1 MQPEKTSY
9 LQVPAPLSDQASTH
23 LNMLRGVA
31 AFVVLLGHWRAV
43 FFVNWPQVHHKNIAM
58 ELFYGS
64 TKFGHQAVIVFF
76 VLSGFLIGRTVL
88 KDVATGR
95 WSTLRYAF
103 HRLIRLQLVLLPA
116 LLLCWFWDA
125 TGIHLFSPSPTYLGT
140 SGIPVLG
147 YNVANWSNLHIFLG
161 NLAFLQTLLVP
172 PFGSN
177 NPLWSLANEFW
188 YYVLFPCLVLLLAPG
203 SSRRRRLIA
212 GIVLVAVA
220 LFIGPMLAGFFIWLL
235 GVALIF
241 LPWSHRRL
249 GPRLHSGFLL
259 LTLAFVFVQL
269 IFTYRW
275 TWLESGVN
283 TDFILSILVAI
294 LLYLLLN
301 DPRPVGKLYRS
312 VASHAAGFSYTLY
325 LTHLPFLVFIAALL
339 NRRVLPTPRNFILP
353 TAILFLTL
361 AYSYGIAMLFEH
373 NTDRIRKK
381 LESKLGLLAKAP
393 ATSIP
398 R

>member
-1 MQPEKTSY
+1 
-9 LQVPAPLSDQASTH
+9 
-23 LNMLRGVA
+23 MLRGIA
-31 AFVVLLGHWRAV
+31 AFVVLLEHWRGV
-43 FFVNWPQVHHKNIAM
+43 FFVNWPQVHHRNIALQ
-58 ELFYGS
+58 LFYGS
-64 TKFGHQAVIVFF
+64 TKFGHQAVVVFF

-88 KDVATGR
+88 KDVAMGR
-95 WSTLRYAF
+95 WSTPRYAF
-103 HRLIRLQLVLLPA
+103 HRLIRLQLVLVPA

-140 SGIPVLG
+140 SGIPMLA

-203 SSRRRRLIA
+203 SSRLRRSIA

-220 LFIGPMLAGFFIWLL
+220 LFIGWMLAGFFIWLL

-241 LPWSHRRL
+241 LPLPRRL
-249 GPRLHSGFLL
+249 QPRRHSWFLL
-259 LTLAFVFVQL
+259 LVFAFIFVQL
-269 IFTYRW
+269 VFTYRW
-275 TWLESGVN
+275 TWLESGLN
-283 TDFILSILVAI
+283 TDYILSAFVAI
-294 LLYLLLN
+294 LLYLLLH
-301 DPRPVGKLYRS
+301 DPRPVSKLYRS
-312 VASHAAGFSYTLY
+312 AASHAAGFSYTLY
-325 LTHLPFLVFIAALL
+325 LTHLPFLVFFAALL
-339 NRRVLPTPRNFILP
+339 NHRVLPTPRNFILP
-353 TAILFLTL
+353 IAILLLTL

-381 LESKLGLLAKAP
+381 LESKLGLLPKAP
-393 ATSIP
+393 SPSPP

>member
-1 MQPEKTSY
+1 LQPEKTFSP
-9 LQVPAPLSDQASTH
+9 QVPAPLSDQASAH
-23 LNMLRGVA
+23 LNMLRGIA
-31 AFVVLLGHWRAV
+31 AFVVLLEHWRGV
-43 FFVNWPQVHHKNIAM
+43 FFVNWPQVHHKNIALQ
-58 ELFYGS
+58 LFYGS
-64 TKFGHQAVIVFF
+64 TKFGHQAVVVFF

-88 KDVATGR
+88 KDVAMGR
-95 WSTLRYAF
+95 WSTQRYAF
-103 HRLIRLQLVLLPA
+103 HRLIRLQLVLVPA

-125 TGIHLFSPSPTYLGT
+125 TGIHLFSPSPTYLGS
-140 SGIPVLG
+140 SGIPMLA

-188 YYVLFPCLVLLLAPG
+188 YYVLFPCLVLLLAPS
-203 SSRRRRLIA
+203 SSRLRRSIA

-220 LFIGPMLAGFFIWLL
+220 LFIGWMLAGFFIWLL

-241 LPWSHRRL
+241 LPRSRRL
-249 GPRLHSGFLL
+249 HPRRHSWLL
-259 LTLAFVFVQL
+259 LLAFAFIFVQL
-269 IFTYRW
+269 VFTYRW
-275 TWLESGVN
+275 TWLESGLN
-283 TDFILSILVAI
+283 TDYILSAFVAI
-294 LLYLLLN
+294 LLYLLLH
-301 DPRPVGKLYRS
+301 DPRPVSKLYRS

-325 LTHLPFLVFIAALL
+325 LTHLPFLVFFAALL
-339 NRRVLPTPRNFILP
+339 NHRVLPTPRNFILP
-353 TAILFLTL
+353 IAILLLTL

-381 LESKLGLLAKAP
+381 LESKLGLLTKAP
-393 ATSIP
+393 STSHS